1 VTEITNYNKTKQ
13 PVWLLLTMLFV
24 F

>member
-13 PVWLLLTMLFV
+13 PVWLLFTMLFV